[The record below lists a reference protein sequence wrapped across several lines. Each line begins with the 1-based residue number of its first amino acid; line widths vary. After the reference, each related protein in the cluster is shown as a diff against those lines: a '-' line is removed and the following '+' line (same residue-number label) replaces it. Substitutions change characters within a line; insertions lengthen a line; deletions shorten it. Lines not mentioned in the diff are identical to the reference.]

1 MRKHIALGVIALG
14 MGGTAYA
21 AEEVSHTFVE
31 AGYGITDVQ
40 LPGESGGADGF
51 VIGGSLELPQNFVV
65 SARYRDRSYDDD
77 LLAGLDESTIS
88 AGVAYAW
95 GLSDSVDVL
104 AGVSYERVKLD
115 TGGNSISE
123 SGFALQLGARAL
135 LTERF
140 ELGTTVKYTDMELED
155 TSISG
160 FSLSAGGRYYFTP
173 NFAGGIDYVS
183 EGLLG
188 FSEATF
194 IASLRYSFGSLF

>member
-14 MGGTAYA
+14 MGATAYA

-31 AGYGITDVQ
+31 AGYGITDLQV
-40 LPGESGGADGF
+40 PEESVGADGF
-51 VIGGSLELPQNFVV
+51 VIGGSLELPRNFVV
-65 SARYRDRSYDDD
+65 SARYGDRSYDSDV
-77 LLAGLDESTIS
+77 GFDESTIS

-95 GLSDSVDVL
+95 ALSDSVDVL
-104 AGVSYERVKLD
+104 TGVSYERMKLEA
-115 TGGNSISE
+115 GGDSVSE

-140 ELGTTVKYTDMELED
+140 ELGTTVKYTDMEVED
-155 TSISG
+155 ISISG

-183 EGLLG
+183 DKFYLG
-188 FSEATF
+188 YSEATF
-194 IASLRYSFGSLF
+194 IASLRYVFPSLF